1 MIPKIGMRNIKTA
14 TAVFLCVLISN
25 ELGLE
30 YPFYAAIAAII
41 TMKNSISNSF
51 KVGKNRMMGT
61 AVGALT
67 GLIFA
72 LIQPE
77 NAILCGLGMVVLIY
91 VCNLLKWN
99 DSVVIAGIVFMAIMV
114 NMDGRNP
121 FEYSIN
127 RLTDTFMGIS
137 IALTVNYLFVP
148 YNCYEDI
155 LKKHGE
161 ISKKVTSVACEAI
174 ESRCEISMDGI
185 RAEIS
190 KLENQMNIFAREKR
204 LKKRETEK
212 MGSVASNLRLYSDI
226 CIHLSAID
234 NMREERHI
242 NEMNGKRL
250 KSIGILGCNAPENTN
265 SAYGEPDVVFNYH
278 LGRILD
284 SIEKLEL
291 S

>member
-41 TMKNSISNSF
+41 TMKNSISNSY

-67 GLIFA
+67 GLVFA

-137 IALTVNYLFVP
+137 IALAVNYLFVP

-161 ISKKVTSVACEAI
+161 ISKKVISIACKAI
-174 ESRCEISMDGI
+174 ENKGEISIDGI

-190 KLENQMNIFAREKR
+190 KLENQMNIFAKEKM
-204 LKKRETEK
+204 LKKLETEK
-212 MGSVASNLRLYSDI
+212 MDSVASNLKLYSDI

-234 NMREERHI
+234 DMREERHI

-250 KSIGILGCNAPENTN
+250 ERLGMLECYAMGNIKG
-265 SAYGEPDVVFNYH
+265 AYEELDVVFNYH

-284 SIEKLEL
+284 SIEKLGL